1 MAQIKNIQAEENF
14 AVIRGYKNSMKIT
27 AKNGK
32 VIDAAAHLIDDL
44 ESIGVLDD
52 CLGNLLATLTAA
64 GCVITIIASERVE
77 EVM

>member
-14 AVIRGYKNSMKIT
+14 ALIHGYKNSIKIT
-27 AKNGK
+27 AKNSK
-32 VIDAAAHLIDDL
+32 VVDAAAHLIDDL
-44 ESIGVLDD
+44 ESIRALDD

-77 EVM
+77 EIM